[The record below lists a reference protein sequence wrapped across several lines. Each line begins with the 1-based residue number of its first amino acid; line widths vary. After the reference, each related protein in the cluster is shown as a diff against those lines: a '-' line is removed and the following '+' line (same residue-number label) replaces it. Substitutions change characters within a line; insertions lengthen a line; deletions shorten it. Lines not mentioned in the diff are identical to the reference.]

1 MRVFYYAPDNQTP
14 SWGVGMIYTHV
25 RMLCANGMDAFVLHE
40 KPGFRPS
47 WLDMDAPRAYR
58 GRTSFRARAEDVLVI
73 PEIYAAQPDV
83 RRMAGRRIVFVQASS
98 FISLGLREARDY
110 RQLGYERAIA
120 AMPHV
125 QEIVEKHYGVA
136 APVVP
141 PCIAPYFFLDRA
153 RWDRPRKR
161 QVALIPKTWCR
172 DFSIVRQMLRDGA
185 RDLGWRVVELEK
197 KSHREVARVLRQSAF
212 HVNVNCHESFN
223 ATVPEAMAAGCI
235 PICYEA
241 FGGRDYLR
249 NGVNAYVFP
258 THDAYQLVE
267 RTLQLMASYDS
278 MKREL
283 RKVQRGGMATAQR
296 YTEAHTEK
304 ALLHYFTDGY
314 FAAATAPRAPLAET
328 SLRRR
333 ARK

>member
-1 MRVFYYAPDNQTP
+1 
-14 SWGVGMIYTHV
+14 
-25 RMLCANGMDAFVLHE
+25 
-40 KPGFRPS
+40 
-47 WLDMDAPRAYR
+47 
-58 GRTSFRARAEDVLVI
+58 
-73 PEIYAAQPDV
+73 
-83 RRMAGRRIVFVQASS
+83 MAM
-98 FISLGLREARDY
+98 
-110 RQLGYERAIA
+110 A

-153 RWDRPRKR
+153 RWDRPRSR
-161 QVALIPKTWCR
+161 QVVLIPKTWCR

-185 RDLGWRVVELEK
+185 RALGWGVVELEN

-249 NGVNAYVFP
+249 DGVNAYVFA
-258 THDAYQLVE
+258 THDAYALIE
-267 RTLQLMASYDS
+267 RTLELMASYDK

-283 RKVQRGGMATAQR
+283 RRVQRGGLVTAQR
-296 YTEAHTEK
+296 YTESRTEK
-304 ALLHYFTDGY
+304 ALLHYF
-314 FAAATAPRAPLAET
+314 ANATPLADT
-328 SLRRR
+328 PRRRR